1 MHILYTDRD
10 TQRHK
15 LLIKLILSL
24 AFAEKV
30 DLGFDP
36 SVTAKYSKN
45 QRVYEFKISGKT
57 YITSTSK
64 LISDIKADGV
74 YTTGTRIYKAF
85 LAEDKKMKKPYI
97 IKDYWPAENHDS
109 EDVIC
114 RLIHDDIEDADEKTI
129 FKTSTFTPIA
139 SERVKIGKN
148 YEHTR
153 NTILRGGE
161 PTGTCKIKLP
171 KEKSEIKS
179 GKINA
184 VG

>member
-1 MHILYTDRD
+1 M
-10 TQRHK
+10 
-15 LLIKLILSL
+15 
-24 AFAEKV
+24 
-30 DLGFDP
+30 
-36 SVTAKYSKN
+36 
-45 QRVYEFKISGKT
+45 
-57 YITSTSK
+57 
-64 LISDIKADGV
+64 
-74 YTTGTRIYKAF
+74 
-85 LAEDKKMKKPYI
+85 
-97 IKDYWPAENHDS
+97 
-109 EDVIC
+109 
-114 RLIHDDIEDADEKTI
+114 IHDDIEDADEKTI

-184 VG
+184 VGWRNVENNTRTAVKRMNANRLSEYVYRWHHRIVYKEFGVPLYKLAKLDDMLLVLEHSVEGKLMTSTSTI